1 MRCLTEEEL
10 VRSIVEQTERSAAV
24 IGQTDL
30 SRKEFDPTPVIVS
43 SLSNIFDSA
52 LTVLALED
60 AANDR
65 DECYRSA
72 AKLVMS
78 SPAVSAEQ
86 KGFIRSISSFRSDM
100 SLDSESSGVFD
111 SRRCL
116 DFLNSYDCFM
126 FQFFK
131 KSRTVIRMQSDG
143 TLGNDFVS
151 FRNILEKLVKKELL
165 STKTASGSPENEA
178 LLRRAL
184 ELIEKLSEDN
194 LTLNKKIDELN
205 AKLDWLITAGKSDIN
220 E

>member
-60 AANDR
+60 ASNDR

-86 KGFIRSISSFRSDM
+86 KGFIRSINSFRSDM

-165 STKTASGSPENEA
+165 STKTASGSTENEA

>member
-43 SLSNIFDSA
+43 SLTNIFDSA

-86 KGFIRSISSFRSDM
+86 KGFIRSINSFRSDM

-151 FRNILEKLVKKELL
+151 FRNILEKLIKKELL
-165 STKTASGSPENEA
+165 STKTASGSPENEV

>member
-60 AANDR
+60 ASNDR

-86 KGFIRSISSFRSDM
+86 KGFIRSINSFRSDM

-165 STKTASGSPENEA
+165 STKTPSGSPENET

>member
-1 MRCLTEEEL
+1 MRCLTEKEL

-72 AKLVMS
+72 AKLVMN

-86 KGFIRSISSFRSDM
+86 KGFIRSINSFRSDM

-111 SRRCL
+111 SGRCL

-165 STKTASGSPENEA
+165 STKTASGSQENEA

>member
-86 KGFIRSISSFRSDM
+86 KGFIRSINSFRSDM
-100 SLDSESSGVFD
+100 YLDSESSGVFD
-111 SRRCL
+111 SGRCL

-165 STKTASGSPENEA
+165 STKTASGSPDNEA

>member
-86 KGFIRSISSFRSDM
+86 KGFIRSINSFRSDM

-131 KSRTVIRMQSDG
+131 KSRTVISMQSDG

-165 STKTASGSPENEA
+165 STKTASGSQENEA

>member
-30 SRKEFDPTPVIVS
+30 SRKGFDPTPVIVS

-52 LTVLALED
+52 MTVLALED
-60 AANDR
+60 ASNDR

-78 SPAVSAEQ
+78 SPAVNSEL
-86 KGFIRSISSFRSDM
+86 KGFIRSINTFRSEM
-100 SLDSESSGVFD
+100 SLDSECSGVFNR
-111 SRRCL
+111 SRCL

-131 KSRTVIRMQSDG
+131 NSETVRRMQSEDE
-143 TLGNDFVS
+143 LEHNFVS
-151 FRNILEKLVKKELL
+151 FRNILEKLIKKELL
-165 STKTASGSPENEA
+165 STKTTSGSTENDA
-178 LLRRAL
+178 MFRKMLGLV
-184 ELIEKLSEDN
+184 EKLAEDN
-194 LTLNKKIDELN
+194 LMLHKKIDELN
-205 AKLDWLITAGKSDIN
+205 AKLDWLITAEKSDIN